1 MRLNKTTSMYYISVL
16 KSNIC
21 KTVFYDVLVFRH
33 ICTLISIAKQIK
45 IQHLQL
51 INWLHGFFDEF
62 TNFAKCSFLV
72 FFFLDNGGLWRLTLL
87 SIIFQHMAVSSIGG
101 GNQSIRRKS
110 LICHKSLTNFIT

>member
-1 MRLNKTTSMYYISVL
+1 MHLNKTTSMYYISVL

-21 KTVFYDVLVFRH
+21 KTVFYDALVFRH

-62 TNFAKCSFLV
+62 TNFANV
-72 FFFLDNGGLWRLTLL
+72 FFWCFFLDNGGLWRLTLL